1 MQPLPPPARTM
12 GTTSRFTGS
21 AVARAHLLVFL
32 SLSLALRSLFL
43 ISSKFVFW
51 TFENVVIPRPA
62 GGGGWGIVS
71 IAFGNSW
78 KFNFDLNVLSMI
90 LPPAYVIIFH
100 QRSQRISVV
109 VVVGVVL
116 VGCHLRLGKEQLC
129 VRQQRVG
136 AYLCKFFSLRS
147 PRCCRSLCSCCCC
160 CRLV

>member
-12 GTTSRFTGS
+12 GSTSRFTGS
-21 AVARAHLLVFL
+21 AMARAHLLVFL
-32 SLSLALRSLFL
+32 SFSLALRSLFL

-51 TFENVVIPRPA
+51 TFENVVIPRQS
-62 GGGGWGIVS
+62 GGGGRGIVS

-78 KFNFDLNVLSMI
+78 KFNFDLNVLSVV

-100 QRSQRISVV
+100 QRSQRISIVV
-109 VVVGVVL
+109 V

-147 PRCCRSLCSCCCC
+147 PRCRRSHCSCCCC

>member
-21 AVARAHLLVFL
+21 AVARAHLLVFF

-51 TFENVVIPRPA
+51 TFENVVIPRQA
-62 GGGGWGIVS
+62 SGGGWGIVS

-78 KFNFDLNVLSMI
+78 KFNFDLNVLSVV

-100 QRSQRISVV
+100 QRSQRISV
-109 VVVGVVL
+109 VVL